1 MKSEYLIFSVIFLTG
16 IILPA
21 RGSATDLSGRLLLE
35 ATYFPTNALYE
46 GQRDQALSM
55 VIEPEYFHQ
64 GYGEFSFTFSPF
76 ARLDSADE
84 DRSHLDIREMFF
96 LYPAQS
102 WELRIGLDKVF
113 WGTTEFVHLV
123 DIINQTDLIESID
136 QEEKLGQPMV
146 RFSLIRDFGTF
157 DFFALPYFR
166 ERTFPGTGG
175 RLRNQLAVDTGH
187 PIYESA
193 AEEHHLDLA
202 MRYTRVFGDLDM
214 GLYYFKG
221 TGREP
226 ELRLSSDSS
235 GQIHLIPYYGQIEQ
249 TGLDLSLVTGSW
261 LWKLEALYRSGM
273 GDSFWATIG
282 GFEISFP
289 AVMDSN
295 MDLGIIGEYIY
306 DQRGEE
312 SPLVFQN
319 DLMFGLRL
327 ALNDMASSE
336 LLLGISR
343 DLDHRASF
351 ISLEA
356 GRRLRDDIK
365 LSLEAIFFVDQADH
379 DISYSIRDDDHIR
392 LGIAYYF

>member
-1 MKSEYLIFSVIFLTG
+1 
-16 IILPA
+16 
-21 RGSATDLSGRLLLE
+21 
-35 ATYFPTNALYE
+35 
-46 GQRDQALSM
+46 
-55 VIEPEYFHQ
+55 
-64 GYGEFSFTFSPF
+64 
-76 ARLDSADE
+76 
-84 DRSHLDIREMFF
+84 
-96 LYPAQS
+96 
-102 WELRIGLDKVF
+102 
-113 WGTTEFVHLV
+113 TEFVHLV

-146 RFSLIRDFGTF
+146 RLSLIRDFGTL
-157 DFFALPYFR
+157 DVFALPYFR

-175 RLRNQLAVDTGH
+175 RLRNQLAVDTEH
-187 PIYESA
+187 PLYESA

-202 MRYTRVFGDLDM
+202 MRYARVLGDLDM

-226 ELRLSSDSS
+226 ELILSSDLP

-261 LWKLEALYRSGM
+261 LWKLEALHRSGM
-273 GDSFWATIG
+273 GDGFWATIG

-289 AVMDSN
+289 AVMDTN
-295 MDLGIIGEYIY
+295 MDLGVIGEYVY
-306 DQRGEE
+306 DQRREE

-343 DLDHRASF
+343 DLDHRSSF
-351 ISLEA
+351 VSLEA
-356 GRRLRDDIK
+356 SRRLQDNIK
-365 LSLEAIFFVDQADH
+365 LYLEAIFFIDQADH
-379 DISYSIRDDDHIR
+379 DISYSIRDDDHVR